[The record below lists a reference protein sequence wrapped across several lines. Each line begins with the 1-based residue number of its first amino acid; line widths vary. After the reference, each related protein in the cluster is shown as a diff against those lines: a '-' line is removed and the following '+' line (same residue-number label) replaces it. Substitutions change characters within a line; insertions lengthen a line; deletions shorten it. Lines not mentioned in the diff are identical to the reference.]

1 MPKESKVMKEIHK
14 IREEFYHKTRGKNR
28 EYILKLIK
36 EGSRKVIQEL
46 DAVESDPKLIQ
57 KGRYTIP
64 RLDSIEEI
72 HQVREREG
80 KYGKRYIKKRHQ

>member
-1 MPKESKVMKEIHK
+1 VHKETKVMKEVHK
-14 IREEFYHKTRGKNR
+14 IREEFYRKTKGKKR

-46 DAVESDPKLIQ
+46 DAIESDPKLIQ
-57 KGRYTIP
+57 KGKYMIP
-64 RLDSIEEI
+64 RLGSIEEI

-80 KYGKRYIKKRHQ
+80 KYGKRYIKKGDQ